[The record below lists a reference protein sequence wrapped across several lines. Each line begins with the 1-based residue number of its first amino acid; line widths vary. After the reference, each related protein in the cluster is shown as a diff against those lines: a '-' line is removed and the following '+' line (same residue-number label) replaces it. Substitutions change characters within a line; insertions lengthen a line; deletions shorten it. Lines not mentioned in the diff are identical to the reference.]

1 MEKLGK
7 IIHPKD
13 AKVFMDEQELVREY
27 LHTDKITFGV
37 SRLKVLDGAGIV
49 GQHGGTTGDLA
60 NKGHVAQ
67 IVLLAVIQNR
77 VKEDCAHQAIKAALH
92 GHLGAGEAL
101 LLGDEDALISWSC
114 APHP

>member
-37 SRLKVLDGAGIV
+37 SRLKPGAVGGLD
-49 GQHGGTTGDLA
+49 TGHAVADEVFLCYFPEDDTYYELEQGDA
-60 NKGHVAQ
+60 PLIPPATGHKLFN
-67 IVLLAVIQNR
+67 I
-77 VKEDCAHQAIKAALH
+77 
-92 GHLGAGEAL
+92 
-101 LLGDEDALISWSC
+101 GDEDALISWSC